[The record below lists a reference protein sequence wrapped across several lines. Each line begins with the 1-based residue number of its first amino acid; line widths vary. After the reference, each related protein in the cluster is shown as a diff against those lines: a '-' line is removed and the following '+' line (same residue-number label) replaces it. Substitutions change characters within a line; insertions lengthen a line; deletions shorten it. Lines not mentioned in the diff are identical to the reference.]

1 MKQIQLTK
9 TARKAELPAPDLR
22 SPNGRRSPSRRTT

>member
-9 TARKAELPAPDLR
+9 TAKPAPKPETD
-22 SPNGRRSPSRRTT
+22 RRTPGGKTLPW